1 MVKNY
6 KKYNSIVFE
15 NDPLFIKDKIKNS
28 ILNGSTF
35 TIKDNISIKDWRLSC
50 ASFSLKDY
58 KSIYNATVIR
68 KILDNG
74 GVIIGKTNHDEFAM
88 GSSSEHSIFGSVKN
102 SSNPDYVAGGSSGGS
117 AVSVALKV
125 SDFSLGSDTGGSI
138 RQPAS
143 FCGIFGLKPTYG
155 RVSRYGLVAFAS
167 SFDQIGPFSRTT
179 LGLAKCLEVISGFD
193 KKDSTS
199 SKEKVPTFSKK
210 IENNFPKKIGV
221 PWDLIKTGTDKE
233 IVNKLE
239 KLIVFLEK
247 NGCEVFDIQLPNSKY
262 AIAAY
267 YILTMAEASSN
278 LARFDGVR
286 YGYRHGSDNL
296 QSMYS
301 NTRSKGFG
309 DEVKR
314 RIILGTY
321 VLSSGYYDAFFKKGQ
336 QVRRL
341 IKNDFEKVFSNL
353 DVILLPTSPTSAF
366 KQKQNLSDPLK
377 MYLSDIFTTPVSLAG
392 LPALSFPAGY
402 TKKNLPIGLQLIGNF
417 FKEQTIL
424 NLSHYIEKKYNFD

>member
-1 MVKNY
+1 MIKNSN
-6 KKYNSIVFE
+6 KSNSIVFRD
-15 NDPLFIKDKIKNS
+15 NPLFIKDKIDNS
-28 ILNGSTF
+28 ILNGATF
-35 TIKDNISIKDWRLSC
+35 TIKDNISIKDWQLSC
-50 ASFSLKDY
+50 ASFSLKNY
-58 KSIYNATVIR
+58 KSLYNATVID
-68 KILDNG
+68 KILNNG

-102 SSNPDYVAGGSSGGS
+102 SSNDKYVAGGSSGGS
-117 AVSVALKV
+117 AVTVALEI

-143 FCGIFGLKPTYG
+143 FCGVFGLKPTYG

-167 SFDQIGPFSRTT
+167 SFDQIGPFSRSTI
-179 LGLAKCLEVISGFD
+179 GLAKCLEVISGYD
-193 KKDSTS
+193 EKDSTS
-199 SKEKVPTFSKK
+199 SKEKVPSYSKN
-210 IENNFPKKIGV
+210 IEKNIPKKIGI
-221 PWDLIKTGTDKE
+221 PWELIKAGTNKE
-233 IVNKLE
+233 VLNKLNI
-239 KLIVFLEK
+239 LIDFLKK
-247 NGCEVFDIQLPNSKY
+247 NNCEIIDIKLPNSKY

-286 YGYRHGSDNL
+286 YGFRDSSNEL
-296 QSMYS
+296 ESMYL

-341 IKNDFEKVFSNL
+341 IKNDFENVFKNV
-353 DVILLPTSPTSAF
+353 DVILLPTSPTPAF
-366 KQKQNLSDPLK
+366 KQGENLSDPLK
-377 MYLSDIFTTPVSLAG
+377 MYLSDVFTTPVSLAG
-392 LPALSFPAGY
+392 LPALSFPAGK
-402 TKKNLPIGLQLIGNF
+402 TKNKLPIGLQLIGNY
-417 FKEQTIL
+417 FKEETIL
-424 NLSHYIEKKYNFD
+424 NFSHYIEKNFNFD

>member
-1 MVKNY
+1 VIKNSN
-6 KKYNSIVFE
+6 KSNSIVFRD
-15 NDPLFIKDKIKNS
+15 NPLFIKDKIDNS
-28 ILNGSTF
+28 ILNGATF
-35 TIKDNISIKDWRLSC
+35 TIKDNISIKDWQLSC
-50 ASFSLKDY
+50 ASFSLKNY
-58 KSIYNATVIR
+58 KSLYNATVID
-68 KILDNG
+68 KILNNG

-102 SSNPDYVAGGSSGGS
+102 SSNDKYVAGGSSGGS
-117 AVSVALKV
+117 AVTVALEI

-143 FCGIFGLKPTYG
+143 FCGVFGLKPTYG

-167 SFDQIGPFSRTT
+167 SFDQIGPFSRSTI
-179 LGLAKCLEVISGFD
+179 GLAKCLEVISGYD
-193 KKDSTS
+193 EKDSTS
-199 SKEKVPTFSKK
+199 SKEKVPSYSKN
-210 IENNFPKKIGV
+210 IEKNIPKKIGI
-221 PWDLIKTGTDKE
+221 PWELIKAGTNKE
-233 IVNKLE
+233 VLNKLNI
-239 KLIVFLEK
+239 LIDFLKK
-247 NGCEVFDIQLPNSKY
+247 NNCEIIDIKLPNSKY

-286 YGYRHGSDNL
+286 YGFRDSSNEL
-296 QSMYS
+296 ESMYL

-341 IKNDFEKVFSNL
+341 IKNDFENVFKNV
-353 DVILLPTSPTSAF
+353 DVILLPTSPTPAF
-366 KQKQNLSDPLK
+366 KQGENLSDPLK
-377 MYLSDIFTTPVSLAG
+377 MYLSDVFTTPVSLAG
-392 LPALSFPAGY
+392 LPALSFPAGK
-402 TKKNLPIGLQLIGNF
+402 TKNKLPIGLQLIGNY
-417 FKEQTIL
+417 FKEETIL
-424 NLSHYIEKKYNFD
+424 NFSHYIEKNFNFD

>member
-1 MVKNY
+1 MVDNY
-6 KKYNSIVFE
+6 KDFNSVIFE
-15 NDPLFIKDKIKNS
+15 DKPLFLKDKIKNS
-28 ILNGSTF
+28 ILNGATF
-35 TIKDNISIKDWRLSC
+35 TIKDNISIKDWQLSC
-50 ASFSLKDY
+50 ASFTLKNY
-58 KSIYNATVIR
+58 KSLYNATVID
-68 KILDNG
+68 KILNNG

-88 GSSSEHSIFGSVKN
+88 GSSSEHSIFGNVKN
-102 SSNPDYVAGGSSGGS
+102 SSNNQYVAGGSSGGS
-117 AVSVALKV
+117 AVSVALKI

-143 FCGIFGLKPTYG
+143 FCGVFGLKPTYG

-167 SFDQIGPFSRTT
+167 SFDQIGPFSKTT
-179 LGLAKCLEVISGFD
+179 LGLAKCLEVISGYD
-193 KKDSTS
+193 SKDSTS
-199 SKEKVPTFSKK
+199 SKEKVPEYSKNIEKK
-210 IENNFPKKIGV
+210 IPKKIGI
-221 PWDLIKTGTDKE
+221 PWELIKEGTNKE
-233 IVNKLE
+233 ILLKLDLLVN
-239 KLIVFLEK
+239 FLKK
-247 NGCEVFDIQLPNSKY
+247 NNFEIIDIKLPNSKY

-286 YGYRHGSDNL
+286 YGFRDNSNDL
-296 QSMYS
+296 ESMYL

-341 IKNDFEKVFSNL
+341 IKNDFQNVFNNV
-353 DVILLPTSPTSAF
+353 DVILLPTSPTPAF
-366 KQKQNLSDPLK
+366 KQGENLSDPLK

-392 LPALSFPAGY
+392 LPALNFPAGE
-402 TKKNLPIGLQLIGNF
+402 TKNKLPIGLQLIGNY
-417 FKEQTIL
+417 FKEETIL
-424 NLSHYIEKKYNFD
+424 NLSHYIEKNFNFD